1 MNCDQRKQEP
11 NSSPNE
17 GGRGPQSCLR
27 NTRNTWTP
35 THTPTHTAVF
45 LLHGPFWTVYL
56 DTGKGQ
62 GLVYISLCT
71 KRKLHRPWTWGCV
84 TSVHVCV
91 LYTVCSYFKIKLGLL
106 LMLVRNYGHQQ
117 EARRT
122 DNELNRDSP
131 FLTEVAGNRFAFGY
145 QMTNWTMFLH
155 DSLKN

>member
-1 MNCDQRKQEP
+1 MD
-11 NSSPNE
+11 
-17 GGRGPQSCLR
+17 
-27 NTRNTWTP
+27 
-35 THTPTHTAVF
+35 THTHTRTHSSVPATWPF
-45 LLHGPFWTVYL
+45 LDCLFGYRKRARACVYL
-56 DTGKGQ
+56 IVHK
-62 GLVYISLCT
+62 
-71 KRKLHRPWTWGCV
+71 KEV
-84 TSVHVCV
+84 TQALNLRVCHLSACVCV